1 MASLMDF
8 LGGLNRRKDEQIFTP
23 IQRFGMGLDALVLP
37 ESRIG
42 QNIRD
47 QALAQYQENKER
59 NQKNRTAEFLKSQPG
74 GAIYASAIEAGMPL
88 DQVYAAYL
96 ATQKGD
102 YVVVGNSLVD
112 RKTGKVIFND
122 KGGAGAG
129 GFTYRMA
136 DGSVVTFGGGG
147 GVPDL
152 NQDKANAALFGGRM
166 QRANERLNAVD
177 LAGTSFFQ
185 NALNFIPFG
194 AGRPLQTD
202 EFRSYDDARRDF
214 VNAVLRRES
223 GAAIAES
230 EFESANRQYFPVP
243 GDSDTQIQEK
253 RMRREQ
259 AVIMLLA
266 SSGAE
271 GMAYATNV
279 NAKLNAIAKELNP
292 KFGTKSYDD
301 EMKQLGNVNYLN
313 PIGGSSSNNTSSSG
327 NTIEP

>member
-1 MASLMDF
+1 M
-8 LGGLNRRKDEQIFTP
+8 
-23 IQRFGMGLDALVLP
+23 QRFGMGLDALILP
-37 ESRIG
+37 EARMGES
-42 QNIRD
+42 IRE
-47 QALAQYQENKER
+47 QAIAQYQENKEKDQR
-59 NQKNRTAEFLKSQPG
+59 NRTSEFLRSQPG
-74 GAIYASAIEAGMPL
+74 GAIYAGAIDAGMPL
-88 DQVYAAYL
+88 NQVYAAYV

-102 YVVVGNSLVD
+102 YVVVGDSLVD
-112 RKTGKVIFND
+112 RKTGKVVFSD

-136 DGSVVTFGGGG
+136 DGSVVTFGGSG

-152 NQDKANAALFGGRM
+152 NQDKANASLFGGRM
-166 QRANERLNAVD
+166 QRANQTLNNVD

-279 NAKLNAIAKELNP
+279 NLKLDQIAKDLNP
-292 KFGTKSYDD
+292 KFGTQSYDD
-301 EMKQLGNVNYLN
+301 EMKKLGNANFFN
-313 PIGGSSSNNTSSSG
+313 PVGGSSNNTSSSG

>member
-1 MASLMDF
+1 MASLLDF
-8 LGGLNRRKDEQIFTP
+8 LGGLNKRREDQIFTP
-23 IQRFGMGLDALVLP
+23 MQRFGMGLDALVLP

-47 QALAQYQENKER
+47 QALAQYQENKEK

-88 DQVYAAYL
+88 DQVYGAFL
-96 ATQKGD
+96 ATQRGD

-112 RKTGKVIFND
+112 RKTGKVVFSD
-122 KGGAGAG
+122 KGGVGAG

-136 DGSVVTFGGGG
+136 DGSVVTFGGG

-166 QRANERLNAVD
+166 QRANQTLNNVD
-177 LAGTSFFQ
+177 IAGTSFFQ

-202 EFRSYDDARRDF
+202 AFRSYDDARRDF

-223 GAAIAES
+223 GAAIADS
-230 EFESANRQYFPVP
+230 EFESANKQYFPVP
-243 GDSDTQIQEK
+243 GDSQTQIDEK

-271 GMAYATNV
+271 GMAYATSV
-279 NAKLNAIAKELNP
+279 NDKLNSIAKALNP
-292 KFGTKSYDD
+292 KFGTQSYDD
-301 EMKQLGNVNYLN
+301 EMKELGNVNYFN
-313 PIGGSSSNNTSSSG
+313 PVGGSSNTTSSSG